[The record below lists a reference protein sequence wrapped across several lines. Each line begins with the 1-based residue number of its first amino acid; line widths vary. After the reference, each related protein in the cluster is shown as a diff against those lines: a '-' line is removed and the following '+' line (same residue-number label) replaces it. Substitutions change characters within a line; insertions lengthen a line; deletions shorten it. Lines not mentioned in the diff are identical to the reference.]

1 MNVKIVYAVLL
12 LTVAMAGVG
21 FWFWQQNPFSTSNV
35 RLEIVAPEE
44 VTMGEEITYVV
55 KWKNVGEIE
64 VGSAELVFEY
74 PEGSIPSE
82 DKSLRVTKTVDD
94 INPGQEES
102 VRFTAR
108 ILGKENEIKE
118 AKAFLS
124 YTPKNLSASFRS
136 ETTTTSKISFVP
148 LNFELDMP
156 SRIEAG
162 QRFPIT
168 VNYFSNVNYPLSNLR
183 VQMEY
188 PEGFEFQ
195 SAVPSPVGDNDWDVG
210 VLNRASGDRITVQ
223 GVLRGGVE
231 ETKLF
236 KATLG
241 TYNEGKLTVL
251 AEVTKGVQ
259 ITKPQLFITQTVN
272 ASPQYAA
279 SAGDALHYE
288 IFFKNPSDRILENL
302 FLIVTLDGRG
312 FDLGSVKVDKGK
324 FQQGDNS
331 ILWEAKDN
339 PKLRFL
345 GRGEEG
351 KVEFWVNVKEQIE
364 TFSSQDKDLVL
375 KNKILLSEA
384 SEEFDVKVK
393 SDVQI
398 EQKGFFSD
406 DVFGNNGSQPPQVG
420 QQNTYTITW
429 RAINRYADAQNAKV
443 KAVLPDAV
451 GLTGE
456 FFPEDANITYDSG
469 SREIVWEVGDMAAGT
484 GVFSELPAASVAFQ
498 IAFTPTSAHRGKA
511 AELIGQAHITGEDI
525 FVDQVVSGTDD
536 AIDTTLPDDNSVSEQ
551 DGKVR

>member
-1 MNVKIVYAVLL
+1 MNVKIVYAVLF
-12 LTVAMAGVG
+12 LTVAIAAVG
-21 FWFWQQNPFSTSNV
+21 FWFWQQNPFSTGNV
-35 RLEIVAPEE
+35 RLEIIAPEE

-74 PEGSIPSE
+74 PEGSLPTE
-82 DKSLRVTKTVDD
+82 DKSLRVSKIVDD

-108 ILGKENEIKE
+108 ILGKENELKE

-136 ETTTTSKISFVP
+136 ETSATSKISFVP

-156 SRIEAG
+156 SRMEAG
-162 QRFPIT
+162 QRFAIT
-168 VNYFSNVNYPLSNLR
+168 LNYFSNVNYPLSNLR

-188 PEGFEFQ
+188 PDGFEFE
-195 SAVPSPVGDNDWDVG
+195 SAIPSPLGDNEWDVG

-223 GVLRGGVE
+223 GALRGGVE

-251 AEVTKGVQ
+251 AEVTKAVQ

-279 SAGDALHYE
+279 SVGDTLHYE

-312 FDLGSVKVDKGK
+312 FDLDSVKVDKGR
-324 FQQGDNS
+324 FQKGDNS
-331 ILWEAKDN
+331 VVWEAKDN

-351 KVEFWVNVKEQIE
+351 KVEFWINVKGEIE
-364 TFSSQDKDLVL
+364 TFSPQDKDLLL
-375 KNKILLSEA
+375 KDRVLLSDA
-384 SEEFDVKVK
+384 TEEFSLKVK
-393 SDVQI
+393 SDLEVAQV
-398 EQKGFFSD
+398 GFFQD
-406 DVFGNNGSQPPQVG
+406 EVFGNQGTQPPQVG
-420 QQNTYTITW
+420 QRNTYTITW
-429 RAINRYADAQNAKV
+429 QATNRYADAQNAKV
-443 KAVLPDAV
+443 KAILPPGV
-451 GLTGE
+451 ELTGE
-456 FFPEDANITYDSG
+456 IFPEDASLTYDSG
-469 SREIVWEVGDMAAGT
+469 SREVVWEIGDMAAGT

-498 IAFTPTSAHRGKA
+498 IAFTPTSVHRGKV
-511 AELIGQAHITGEDI
+511 AELIGQAHITGEDV
-525 FVDQVVSGTDD
+525 FVDQLVSGTDD
-536 AIDTTLPDDNSVSEQ
+536 AIDTTLPDDDSVSEQ
-551 DGKVR
+551 DGVVE